1 MVNINNFDEQCI
13 TYSQM
18 SIINNARLFFI
29 KLSAWFRIYI
39 ISRYYGIGTP
49 EESFQRLYSE
59 ISGISNLFQM
69 AFDRQSVDEISQL
82 FNRFIFAVRDLITSQ
97 LQGNTAA
104 MNQNVNRLYQIS
116 RNSSSFLA
124 SINPYLNEEEWR
136 NLLDTYIQ
144 YTLEEANALAAGNYT
159 SFIQYDEIILDHI
172 NKMGD
177 ILAQSLYD
185 YLISGYELSPQ
196 SNLQC
201 ITYELMDQLFRL
213 RMAWNEIN
221 ILTNM
226 YMLSRYRGIANPDV
240 TKTIL
245 NQFIIDHVDRL
256 QQFFGTNLENYS
268 QQLLTY
274 INLIDSLITA
284 QIEGNV
290 NEINLITQLL
300 YQNADQRAAS
310 IATLN
315 PVWNET
321 EWRTILYNWLRYV
334 IEQSTTYLTGDYS
347 RNLDIFR
354 TLLNTTESAGDY
366 FARSIFDYLISQQQA
381 S

>member
-1 MVNINNFDEQCI
+1 
-13 TYSQM
+13 M

-29 KLSAWFRIYI
+29 KLSAC
-39 ISRYYGIGTP
+39 SNLYYQQVLWYWNT

-59 ISGISNLFQM
+59 ISGLVIYSKWLLIVNLWMKFLNCLT
-69 AFDRQSVDEISQL
+69 DL
-82 FNRFIFAVRDLITSQ
+82 YLLYDLITFQ

-185 YLISGYELSPQ
+185 YLISGYDLSPQ

-201 ITYELMDQLFRL
+201 ITYEQMDQLFRL

-284 QIEGNV
+284 Q
-290 NEINLITQLL
+290 
-300 YQNADQRAAS
+300 S
-310 IATLN
+310 KATLM
-315 PVWNET
+315 
-321 EWRTILYNWLRYV
+321 R
-334 IEQSTTYLTGDYS
+334 
-347 RNLDIFR
+347 
-354 TLLNTTESAGDY
+354 
-366 FARSIFDYLISQQQA
+366 
-381 S
+381 

>member
-82 FNRFIFAVRDLITSQ
+82 FNRFIFAVRDLITFQ

-321 EWRTILYNWLRYV
+321 EWRTILYNCLLLRV
-334 IEQSTTYLTGDYS
+334 
-347 RNLDIFR
+347 
-354 TLLNTTESAGDY
+354 
-366 FARSIFDYLISQQQA
+366 
-381 S
+381 